1 MESRAPETGIKVIIV
16 GAGFAGLTA
25 AIECY
30 RKGHDVLVL
39 ESFPILKPLGDIIS
53 FGPNAGRIIARWG
66 NGSVASQ
73 LRPISIRNKE
83 LKFYKYDGDYITEQK
98 VPPQNPVTPVFN
110 GHRGEIHEIF
120 FEHAKKIGIEIRLG
134 CRVLEYVEEAGRAGV
149 RVNGET
155 IWGDVVI
162 GSDGVRS
169 KAREL
174 VLGYVDKPKSSGYA
188 IYRAWFDS
196 APILA
201 DPLTKHLVENGDT
214 HTGWLGP
221 DVHFL
226 AASIKDGKDFS
237 WVCTHRDE
245 ADIEESWSFPG
256 KIEDALKVIDGWD
269 PVCRRIVELTPDCVD
284 WKLVYRDPLPTW
296 VSKEGRTCLMGDAAH
311 PFLPTSIQGA
321 SQAMEDGVVFATCL
335 QLAGKSNVA
344 TGVRAYEQIR
354 YARCRKAQLLGEETR
369 DMWHKADFDKIKEN
383 PDSIKLKRD
392 DWLFLFD
399 VEKDAYE
406 RYEEVA
412 RELEGK
418 GEVSPPNVVE
428 VAVPTVVAA

>member
-1 MESRAPETGIKVIIV
+1 MEERGAQTGIKVIIV

-39 ESFPILKPLGDIIS
+39 ESFPQLKPLGDVIS
-53 FGPNAGRIIARWG
+53 FGPNAGRIMARWG
-66 NGSVASQ
+66 KGSIDAK
-73 LRPISIRNKE
+73 LYPICHHNKE
-83 LKFYKYDGDYITEQK
+83 LNFYKYDGDFIISQ
-98 VPPQNPVTPVFN
+98 PVYPWNKEAPSVN
-110 GHRGEIHEIF
+110 GHRGEIHEVIF
-120 FEHAKKIGIEIRLG
+120 RHAQDIGIEIRLG
-134 CRVLEYVEEAGRAGV
+134 CRVLEYVEESTRAGV
-149 RVNGET
+149 VVDGET
-155 IWGDVVI
+155 IWGDVVV
-162 GSDGVRS
+162 GCDGVRS

-188 IYRAWFDS
+188 IYRAWMDS
-196 APILA
+196 KPLLD
-201 DPLTKHLVENGDT
+201 DPLTKHLVDNGDT

-226 AASIKDGKDFS
+226 AASVKNGTSFS
-237 WVCTHRDE
+237 WVYTHRDD

-256 KIEDALKVIDGWD
+256 KIADALKVIEGWD
-269 PVCRRIVELTPDCVD
+269 PVCRRIVELTDSCVD

-296 VSKEGRTCLMGDAAH
+296 VSKEARTCLAGDAAH

-321 SQAMEDGVVFATCL
+321 SQAMEDGVVLATCL
-335 QLAGKSNVA
+335 QLGGKANVPTA
-344 TGVRAYEQIR
+344 VRAYEKIR
-354 YARCRKAQLLGEETR
+354 YARCRRAQLLGEETR

-383 PDSIKLKRD
+383 PSSILLKRD

-406 RYEEVA
+406 RYTDVVK
-412 RELEGK
+412 ELEGD
-418 GEVSPPNVVE
+418 V
-428 VAVPTVVAA
+428 